1 MLAGRK
7 SRMLGLSLAVLG
19 LDVASK
25 LWVAASL
32 PEFATRSVIPGF
44 LNLTHVRN
52 RGVAF
57 GLFDSLGSYGPPVLI
72 AAGVGALVVVWLYF
86 RQTESHERLLL
97 WALALILGGA
107 LGNLLDRIVNGA
119 VTDFVDVFVGT
130 YHWHTF
136 NVADSAITVGV
147 GLMLLDFLRH
157 RNDEASEADG

>member
-1 MLAGRK
+1 MRLLWV
-7 SRMLGLSLAVLG
+7 SVAVLV
-19 LDVASK
+19 LDIASK
-25 LWVAASL
+25 LWVAAAL

-72 AAGVGALVVVWLYF
+72 VAGAAALVIVGIYF
-86 RQTESHERLLL
+86 RQTESHESLLL

-107 LGNLLDRIVNGA
+107 VGNLLDRIFHGA
-119 VTDFVDVFVGT
+119 VTDFVDVYVGT

-136 NVADSAITVGV
+136 NVADSSISVGI
-147 GLMLLDFLRH
+147 GLMLLDMLLQR
-157 RNDEASEADG
+157 RARRAAAE